1 MKKSVVI
8 LIGIIYIAS
17 IFVVGFFGMQIKAFD
32 TIIYITD
39 IECTNE
45 EVVTKPDKT
54 KEIEFDYD
62 ASKDDMENS
71 IIITYEVFPKNST
84 LKGTDAVRLT
94 YDPSHKLITKG
105 LWVVDGLTI
114 TFKSRGELTFYLKSL
129 DGSNIIETINIVAI

>member
-17 IFVVGFFGMQIKAFD
+17 IFVVGFFGMKIKAFN

-45 EVVTKPDKT
+45 EVVTKIDGT

-71 IIITYEVFPKNST
+71 LI
-84 LKGTDAVRLT
+84 LT
-94 YDPSHKLITKG
+94 YSIYPSNATKKAVQVVYDEKHKLIRNE
-105 LWVVDGLTI
+105 LWVVDGLVI
-114 TFKSRGELTFYLKSL
+114 TFKSRGSLTFQLKSQ
-129 DGSNIIETINIVAI
+129 DGSNVIETINIVAK

>member
-1 MKKSVVI
+1 MKKSVII

-45 EVVTKPDKT
+45 EVVTKIDGT
-54 KEIEFDYD
+54 KEIKFDYD

-71 IIITYEVFPKNST
+71 IILTYEVYPSNST
-84 LKGTDAVRLT
+84 LKGRDAVRLFC
-94 YDPSHKLITKG
+94 DESHKLIRNEM
-105 LWVVDGLTI
+105 WVVDGLTI
-114 TFKSRGELTFYLKSL
+114 TFKSKGALTFHLKSL
-129 DGSNIIETINIVAI
+129 DGSNVIETINIIAY

>member
-1 MKKSVVI
+1 MKKSVII

-54 KEIEFDYD
+54 KEIKFDYD

-71 IIITYEVFPKNST
+71 IIITYEVYPKNST
-84 LKGTDAVRLT
+84 LKGTEAVKLV
-94 YDPSHKLITKG
+94 YDTTHKLIDKE

-114 TFKSRGELTFYLKSL
+114 TFKSKGVLTFYLKSL
-129 DGSNIIETINIVAI
+129 DGSNVIETINIIAY